1 MKRVRISGHKKLLG
15 WGAAG
20 FLILAGITS
29 ISADTDGPFSKFT
42 LATSCPPSFV
52 KDDNGLCAFTTLYH
66 RYTAPE
72 GYGGLRA
79 PMPALNATY
88 SPQEIDL
95 GRLLFFDPLLSGDK
109 TMSCAHCHH
118 PDHGFSDGHG
128 RGVGTGGIGAGPAR
142 RDGEVLPRATPSLW
156 NVAFFTYLTWDG
168 RAQSLQ
174 EQAEGPLFNPSEMGI
189 TREQLETRLSKND
202 IYQDLFKEVYG
213 ADDIDAGITTK
224 RVTQA
229 LAAFESTLISLN
241 SRYDRYA
248 HGDHDAL
255 SEQEQNGHSIFRS
268 FVTRCSQCHTP
279 PLFTNSEM
287 AVIGAGEP
295 DGKVFDAGAE
305 AIFDD
310 KNLRGGFKIPSLRNV
325 AVTAPYMHSG
335 RFETLKDVVT
345 FYNGERGHMAPAG
358 EDLLI
363 HWHIA
368 YPNMGEDELADLVA
382 FLQTLSDDTMLP
394 ETPTTVPSG
403 LPVIETKKRGPA
415 EG

>member
-1 MKRVRISGHKKLLG
+1 MLGRKKLFG
-15 WGAAG
+15 WIAVGVI
-20 FLILAGITS
+20 FLMGLTAT
-29 ISADTDGPFSKFT
+29 SADNDAAPSEFS

-52 KDDNGLCAFTTLYH
+52 KNNDGLCTFTTLYE
-66 RYTAPE
+66 RYTARD

-79 PMPALNATY
+79 PMPALEATY
-88 SPQEIDL
+88 TPQEIDL

-109 TMSCAHCHH
+109 TVSCAHCHH

-128 RGVGTGGIGAGPAR
+128 RSIGTGGKGAGPER

-156 NVAFFTYLTWDG
+156 NVAFLTYLTWDG
-168 RAQSLQ
+168 RAQSLR
-174 EQAEGPLFNPSEMGI
+174 EQAEGPLFNPSEMG
-189 TREQLETRLSKND
+189 TSREQLESRLSGNE
-202 IYQDLFKEVYG
+202 IYQRLFNDVYG
-213 ADDIDAGITTK
+213 AENNKNGITTEL
-224 RVTQA
+224 VTQA

-248 HGDHDAL
+248 HGDHNAL

-295 DGKVFDAGAE
+295 DGKSFDAGAE
-305 AIFDD
+305 AIFED

-325 AVTAPYMHSG
+325 AKTAPYMHSG

-345 FYNGERGHMAPAG
+345 FYNGERGHMAPES

-368 YPNMGEDELADLVA
+368 YPNMSEDELADLVA
-382 FLQTLSDDTMLP
+382 FLKTLSDDTMLP
-394 ETPTTVPSG
+394 ETPSIVPSG
-403 LPVIETKKRGPA
+403 LPVL
-415 EG
+415 

>member
-1 MKRVRISGHKKLLG
+1 MAKLGRKYLTG
-15 WGAAG
+15 WCAVG
-20 FLILAGITS
+20 FFMLAGLTMTV
-29 ISADTDGPFSKFT
+29 ADNRPHQVAFT
-42 LATSCPPSFV
+42 LATSCPPSFI
-52 KDDNGLCAFTTLYH
+52 KDDNGLCAFTSLYD
-66 RYTAPE
+66 RYAAPE

-79 PMPALNATY
+79 PMPALEVEY

-95 GRLLFFDPLLSGDK
+95 GRLLFFDPLLSGDQ
-109 TMSCAHCHH
+109 TLSCAHCHH
-118 PDHGFSDGHG
+118 PDHGFSDGQG
-128 RGVGTGGIGAGPAR
+128 RSIGTGGTGAGLSR

-174 EQAEGPLFNPSEMGI
+174 EQAEGPLFNPSEMGT
-189 TREQLETRLSKND
+189 TRKQLETRLSEND
-202 IYQDLFKEVYG
+202 TYQRLFSEVYG
-213 ADDIDAGITTK
+213 ADETRLGITTEHIT
-224 RVTQA
+224 RA
-229 LAAFESTLISLN
+229 LAAFESSLISLN

-255 SEQEQNGHSIFRS
+255 SKQEKNGHSIFRS

-295 DGKVFDAGAE
+295 EGKEFDAGAE
-305 AIFDD
+305 IIFDD

-325 AVTAPYMHSG
+325 AKTAPYMHSG
-335 RFETLKDVVT
+335 RFETLNDVVT
-345 FYNGERGHMAPAG
+345 FYNGERGHMAPEG
-358 EDLLI
+358 EELLI

-368 YPNMGEDELADLVA
+368 YPNLNDNELVDLVA
-382 FLQTLSDDTMLP
+382 FLGTLSDDTMLP
-394 ETPTTVPSG
+394 ETPAAVPSG
-403 LPVIETKKRGPA
+403 LPVIETKKQSPA